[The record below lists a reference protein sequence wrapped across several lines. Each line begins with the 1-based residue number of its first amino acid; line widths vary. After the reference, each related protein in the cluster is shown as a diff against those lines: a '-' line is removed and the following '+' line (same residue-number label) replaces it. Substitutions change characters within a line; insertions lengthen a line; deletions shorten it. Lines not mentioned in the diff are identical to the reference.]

1 MKNPRKQVLA
11 MLLCALML
19 SSGVFSGC
27 SGGADT
33 GNDTTGQSETESNA
47 DAVTE
52 ETELTDGLEDVDMDG
67 FEMRFLHAQADNINW
82 VEVTL
87 DAGADSGDI
96 LNQAIFLR
104 NEYIRDRFNCE
115 LTFEEMVH
123 TDIDSKYYKQY
134 VMSGDDA
141 HDIIML
147 NNTHVL
153 NHVTD
158 VADLNHIPYINFDAD
173 YWNPQGS
180 SLFYMDGKRL
190 AVSGNYS
197 LASVSTANCLLFNK
211 GIYEDLGIN
220 ESLYD
225 VVREGTWTIDKY
237 FSVAALAQNDLNGDG
252 TMDNNDRYGTTGTVK
267 SLHNMFIVG
276 AGLNWVDRDEDGF
289 PVFNPSTNEKFVSYV
304 EKIVNMEIAAP
315 TIYYMPTNGIHSED
329 YPIRFEEGQALFFT
343 CWPKNFFKIREMEDA
358 FGVVPAP
365 KYDENQSQYYANMA
379 NGEFTTLPRTYRED
393 RLENIGILLEAMSF
407 YTQQNVIPVYQDK
420 VLDLKVTRDYESAEM
435 LDLVF
440 AGVTYDFGVNGWA
453 TDVSDKL
460 IEKIFYVKSTAIVSQ
475 LVAIEPTIQANIEKL
490 KTNVK
495 EVP

>member
-1 MKNPRKQVLA
+1 MKNTRKRMLA
-11 MLLCALML
+11 LLLCALL
-19 SSGVFSGC
+19 LTSGILSGC
-27 SGGADT
+27 AGEAEPAG
-33 GNDTTGQSETESNA
+33 DTTAQSDTTAGE
-47 DAVTE
+47 DAATE

-67 FEMRFLHAQADNINW
+67 FEMRFLHAQADQINW

-115 LTFEEMVH
+115 LTFAEMPHV
-123 TDIDSKYYKQY
+123 DIDSKYYKQY

-158 VADLNHIPYINFDAD
+158 VADLNHIPHVRFDEEW
-173 YWNPQGS
+173 WNPQGS

-190 AVSGNYS
+190 AVAGNYS

-211 GIYEDLGIN
+211 GIYTDLGIA

-225 VVREGTWTIDKY
+225 VVREGKWTIDKY
-237 FSVAALAQNDLNGDG
+237 FSVAAQAQNDLNGDG
-252 TMDNNDRYGTTGTVK
+252 TMDAKDRYGTTGTVK

-276 AGLNWVDRDEDGF
+276 AGLSWVGQDKDGF
-289 PVFNPSTNEKFVSYV
+289 PVFEPSTDEKFVSYV
-304 EKIVNMEIAAP
+304 EKIVNTEIADP
-315 TIYYMPTNGIHSED
+315 TIYYMPTNGIHSEE

-343 CWPKNFFKIREMEDA
+343 CWPKNFFKIREMEYE

-365 KYDENQSQYYANMA
+365 KYDEEQSKYYANMA

-393 RLENIGILLEAMSF
+393 RLENMGILLEAMSF
-407 YTQQNVIPVYQDK
+407 YTQQNVIPVYTDK

-453 TDVSDKL
+453 ADVSDKL
-460 IEKIFYVKSTAIVSQ
+460 IEKIFYAKSTAIVSE
-475 LVAIEPTIQANIEKL
+475 LVAIEPVIQSNIEKL
-490 KTNVK
+490 RVSVK